1 MSQEQ
6 FTPKTVTKWGALGYQ
21 QVPGLANRII
31 SRYLRAQRRNMLR
44 FFLER
49 GFLDLA
55 ERLRQIKLSRQG
67 MMAKNRMFQ
76 KVLDDYAKRTTPQPV
91 SEATPVGNT
100 RSWDMGLS
108 NSNSA
113 LDGDRSG
120 SAASGIRADA
130 GDSVPEMEKSDSSGI
145 VIEE

>member
-1 MSQEQ
+1 MAASATATRWPG
-6 FTPKTVTKWGALGYQ
+6 FGYQ

-55 ERLRQIKLSRQG
+55 ERMRQIKLSRQG

-76 KVLDDYAKRTTPQPV
+76 KVLDDYTKRTTPQPI
-91 SEATPVGNT
+91 SEAAPPAQVVPTDLGMLDSQPPNGEDLRDRQDAESSVRRVGAPDD
-100 RSWDMGLS
+100 SK
-108 NSNSA
+108 
-113 LDGDRSG
+113 SG
-120 SAASGIRADA
+120 
-130 GDSVPEMEKSDSSGI
+130 EGI

>member
-1 MSQEQ
+1 MAE
-6 FTPKTVTKWGALGYQ
+6 VAKWGALGYQ

-31 SRYLRAQRRNMLR
+31 SRYLRAQRRNMRR

-55 ERLRQIKLSRQG
+55 ERMRQIKLSRQG

-76 KVLDDYAKRTTPQPV
+76 KVLDDYTKRTTPQPV
-91 SEATPVGNT
+91 AEASPVDGSGNRNLGVPSATPAGNGGVLDSARSVGAHT
-100 RSWDMGLS
+100 
-108 NSNSA
+108 
-113 LDGDRSG
+113 
-120 SAASGIRADA
+120 
-130 GDSVPEMEKSDSSGI
+130 GDSVPEVARDDGASGI